1 MLLHFEVKK
10 KKKWSQLLIG
20 METSEK
26 YTRRFKK
33 KNPKGFAFVPED
45 AVQSPSDFS
54 LKKVLPRTS
63 MNEIWRSYLFQNPAM
78 RTSYCS
84 VEERMESIWT
94 T

>member
-1 MLLHFEVKK
+1 
-10 KKKWSQLLIG
+10 

-26 YTRRFKK
+26 YTRRLKK